1 MRGEEEKKR
10 RFACPAL
17 PAGWIREEVLR
28 SGGLSAGKFDVYYYP
43 PGGKKVQYCKLETIL
58 DCTVQ
63 LRSKPELVR
72 VLGDAVNLTNFDYA
86 SGTMK

>member
-43 PGGKKVQYCKLETIL
+43 PGGKKVEYWNWKLYL
-58 DCTVQ
+58 TVRCSCGAS
-63 LRSKPELVR
+63 RSWC
-72 VLGDAVNLTNFDYA
+72 GCW
-86 SGTMK
+86 GTQ